1 MNDTSAAISKMVDD
15 RHRSMTPE
23 ERWLA
28 ASSLFE
34 TARKIVESS
43 VPSALTMEDRR
54 LVVIR
59 RLYQNELPEAALVAH
74 ARYQPAT
81 RI

>member
-1 MNDTSAAISKMVDD
+1 
-15 RHRSMTPE
+15 MTPE
-23 ERWLA
+23 ERWSA

-43 VPSALTMEDRR
+43 LPSDLSMEQRR
-54 LVVIR
+54 LAVIR

-74 ARYQPAT
+74 AKYQSAIRVET
-81 RI
+81 E